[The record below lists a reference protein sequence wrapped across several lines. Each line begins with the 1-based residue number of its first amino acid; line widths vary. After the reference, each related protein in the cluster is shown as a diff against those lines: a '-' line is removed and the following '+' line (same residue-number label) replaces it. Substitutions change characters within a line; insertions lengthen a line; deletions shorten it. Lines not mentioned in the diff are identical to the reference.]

1 MIYKCLYNMQSWLN
15 ARPCPVCQGRAAHGR
30 DFCAGCAAAL
40 PYLGPACPRC
50 AAPHDLG
57 ASTAECGRCQT
68 EAPAYTASSALFR
81 YAFPID
87 RLIQGLKYHGQLHH
101 ARLLGELLAA
111 RLAPHPTRPE
121 CILPVPLHAA
131 RLRERGY
138 NQSLEL
144 ARILARRLEVDLDY
158 RSLQRTRATAP
169 QTGLPLDQ
177 RARNVRQAFALAP
190 GFSARHVAIV
200 DDVMTSGHTAEAVAK
215 CLRRAGVEEVE
226 VWVVARA

>member
-1 MIYKCLYNMQSWLN
+1 MIYNSLKNVQSWLG
-15 ARPCPVCQGRAAHGR
+15 ARPCPVCQGRATHGR

-57 ASTAECGRCQT
+57 AGTAECGRCQT
-68 EAPAYTASSALFR
+68 EAPAYTAASALFR

-111 RLAPHPTRPE
+111 QLAPRPTRPE
-121 CILPVPLHAA
+121 YILPVPLHAA

-144 ARILARRLEVDLDY
+144 ARVLARRLGVELDY
-158 RSLQRTRATAP
+158 RSLHRTRATAP

-177 RARNVRQAFALAP
+177 RARNVRRAFALAP
-190 GFSARHVAIV
+190 GFSARHVAII

>member
-1 MIYKCLYNMQSWLN
+1 M
-15 ARPCPVCQGRAAHGR
+15 CQGRAAHGR

-50 AAPHDLG
+50 AAPHDLASG
-57 ASTAECGRCQT
+57 ATECGRCQT
-68 EAPAYTASSALFR
+68 EAPAYTAGRALFR

-101 ARLLGELLAA
+101 ARVLGEALAA
-111 RLAPHPTRPE
+111 ELAGRPLPE

-144 ARILARRLEVDLDY
+144 ARVLARRLGVELDY
-158 RSLQRTRATAP
+158 RALQRTRATAP

-200 DDVMTSGHTAEAVAK
+200 DDVMTSGHTADAAAK

>member
-1 MIYKCLYNMQSWLN
+1 
-15 ARPCPVCQGRAAHGR
+15 V
-30 DFCAGCAAAL
+30 
-40 PYLGPACPRC
+40 
-50 AAPHDLG
+50 
-57 ASTAECGRCQT
+57 ECGRCQT
-68 EAPAYTASSALFR
+68 EAPAYTACSALFR

-87 RLIQGLKYHGQLHH
+87 RLIQGFKYHSQLHH
-101 ARLLGELLAA
+101 ARVLGELLAA
-111 RLAPHPTRPE
+111 QLASRATRPE
-121 CILPVPLHAA
+121 CILPVPLHAS

-144 ARILARRLEVDLDY
+144 ARVLSRQLDVELDY
-158 RSLQRTRATAP
+158 RSLLRTRATAP

-190 GFSARHVAIV
+190 GFNARHVAIV
-200 DDVMTSGHTAEAVAK
+200 DDVMTSGHTADAVAK

>member
-1 MIYKCLYNMQSWLN
+1 MQSWLD

-57 ASTAECGRCQT
+57 AGAAECGRCQT
-68 EAPAYTASSALFR
+68 EAPAYTAGSALFR
-81 YAFPID
+81 YAFPVD

-101 ARLLGELLAA
+101 ARVLGEALAA
-111 RLAPHPTRPE
+111 ELAGRRLPE
-121 CILPVPLHAA
+121 RILPVPLHAA

-144 ARILARRLEVDLDY
+144 ARVLARRLKVELDY

-169 QTGLPLDQ
+169 QTGLPLEQ

-190 GFSARHVAIV
+190 GFHARHVAIV
-200 DDVMTSGHTAEAVAK
+200 DDVMTSGHTANAAAK
-215 CLRRAGVEEVE
+215 CLRHAGVEEVE